1 MRRTSR
7 RLLAALVTQC
17 RAAAP
22 DVSPGWRHC
31 CPSAPRWALLTS
43 QRTAST
49 TSHAP
54 HPPPPV
60 VPTPQLQLGT
70 PETRPRRPVGP
81 QSSPLAINAALVG
94 CTTAEDVLATVALC
108 GHVFNDVNSSTA
120 FYRLARCLR
129 DAKTVARRRLGS
141 QAATAVASD
150 ARTRSLE
157 AHTSRLLA
165 RHSFGDR
172 CMASTLWSVAVLHG
186 CGVTFSDSFV
196 SELGNRAY
204 RRLGA
209 FSEHSLA
216 NAAYAAACL
225 RFHGASE
232 FVHACW
238 RASRHSFP
246 GFAPQGIANLLW
258 ATATTR
264 TYPGAAAVDTL
275 MRHFCLRAGE
285 FKHIEVG
292 QMAWALAEMKH
303 RPPRAVF
310 DALDA
315 RAADQALDITP
326 QALSSLLWACCVLG
340 HVPSRTLAAL
350 GEPDAAARCASL
362 FQLPTPSTPST
373 PAASG
378 SPAAQDA
385 SLIAFSCAMLG
396 CFDTPLFKA
405 AWQAAGAMGR
415 DAFAAEGYSMLFQTM
430 LLAQAAH
437 AELADAASGGGSRSR
452 RVIPRLSLPPG
463 LHAQCEATW
472 RAAVARPTVSELHS
486 SVADCLATLGIPHQL
501 EGRTADGLLSIDIAI
516 HCDALL
522 DAGTGQPVDVAI
534 EVDGPSHFAVNSN
547 HALGRTRARNALLR
561 CRGWR
566 VVQVPFFEWNTVKH
580 GQPQLA
586 YLRRRLE
593 QEAGLLIVPQEQR
606 AAVPALAGVASP

>member
-1 MRRTSR
+1 MQRTSR
-7 RLLAALVTQC
+7 RLLTSLVAQCHAAVLES
-17 RAAAP
+17 
-22 DVSPGWRHC
+22 SPGWRHC
-31 CPSAPRWALLTS
+31 VRAPPQWALLTAQCLAS
-43 QRTAST
+43 ST
-49 TSHAP
+49 THQPPLSPPLAP
-54 HPPPPV
+54 N
-60 VPTPQLQLGT
+60 TPLQPAAPGL
-70 PETRPRRPVGP
+70 RPRRPVGP
-81 QSSPLAINAALVG
+81 HSSPLAINAALV
-94 CTTAEDVLATVALC
+94 CSTTSEEVLAIVALC
-108 GHVFNDVNSSTA
+108 GPGFNDVNASTA
-120 FYRLARCLR
+120 FYRLARILR
-129 DAKTVARRRLGS
+129 DTKTSARRRLGS
-141 QAATAVASD
+141 EASVAVACD

-157 AHTSRLLA
+157 STAFRLLA
-165 RHSFGDR
+165 RQSFGDR
-172 CMASTLWSVAVLHG
+172 CLASTLWSIAVLHG

-196 SELGNRAY
+196 SELGSSAY

-238 RASRHSFP
+238 RASKHSFP

-264 TYPGAAAVDTL
+264 TYPGPAAVDTL

-315 RAADQALDITP
+315 RAADQVLEITP

-340 HVPSRTLAAL
+340 YVPSRTLAAL

-362 FQLPTPSTPST
+362 FNLSTSNGAS
-373 PAASG
+373 AAAG
-378 SPAAQDA
+378 RAPVAHDA
-385 SLIAFSCAMLG
+385 SLIAFACAMLG

-405 AWQAAGAMGR
+405 AWRAAGAMGEN
-415 DAFAAEGYSMLFQTM
+415 AFAAEGYSMLFQTM
-430 LLAQAAH
+430 LLAQAA
-437 AELADAASGGGSRSR
+437 AVELSAAGSTSR
-452 RVIPRLSLPPG
+452 RVITQLSLPPA

-472 RAAVARPTVSELHS
+472 RAAVSSPTVSELHA
-486 SVADCLATLGIPHQL
+486 SVAGFLTALGIPHQL
-501 EGRTADGLLSIDIAI
+501 EGRTSDGLLSIDIAI
-516 HCDALL
+516 VSDALV
-522 DAGTGQPVDVAI
+522 DAVTRQPVAVAI

-561 CRGWR
+561 CRGWK
-566 VVQVPFFEWNTVKH
+566 VVQVPFYEWNTVKH

-586 YLRRRLE
+586 YLLRRLE
-593 QEAGLLIVPQEQR
+593 QDAGLVIVPQHQLA
-606 AAVPALAGVASP
+606 AAVPALAGAGSP